1 MDRNYFQTTLTN
13 YAYQDVVQDVAAEV
27 SAVTGVEV
35 AHNLDLRSRIF
46 NGASFKVVKIPEVID
61 EAGGVTDDI
70 LESTVMSMPTIKAV
84 YPNRIHQLQAP
95 VEYTYYRPEGIP
107 KSMNR
112 RQVGGNGSQIFFD
125 SAGSP
130 LLFPHGMT
138 GVDRLH
144 AEGLTGRNIKV
155 AVIDSGIDA
164 FHPALGGGFG
174 PGFKVAGG
182 FDFVGDKPDNN
193 VDPPAP
199 DDSPVTE
206 CSNHGTATS
215 GIVAGLPYKY
225 GFVGV
230 APNATIYHYKVF
242 PCNGGAATDIGVN
255 ASLTAYE
262 EGVDVINASIGSQG
276 GWGNDLWGIIA
287 SRIMA
292 NGTAYMISAG
302 NDGARGTFIGNALS
316 SPIGVP
322 SIGSIDNAYTSTL
335 VANGSFSINNASTV
349 SIQYSP
355 GFPANW
361 TSPLEIV
368 NLAVNGCT
376 PYPNM

>member
-1 MDRNYFQTTLTN
+1 M
-13 YAYQDVVQDVAAEV
+13 ASEV
-27 SAVTGVEV
+27 SAATGVEV
-35 AHNLDLRSRIF
+35 AHNLDLRSSLF
-46 NGASFKVVKIPEVID
+46 NGASFKVVKTPEVID

-70 LESTVMSMPTIKAV
+70 LEATVMSMPAIKAV
-84 YPNRIHQLQAP
+84 YPNRMHELQAP
-95 VEYTYYRPEGIP
+95 VEFSYYRPEETSP
-107 KSMNR
+107 SMSR
-112 RQVGGNGSQIFFD
+112 RQMGGNNTQIFFD

-130 LLFPHGMT
+130 LLFPHAMT

-144 AEGLTGRNIKV
+144 AEGITGRGTKV
-155 AVIDSGIDA
+155 AIIDSGIDA

-182 FDFVGDKPDNN
+182 YDFVGDKPDND

-199 DDSPVTE
+199 DDSPITT
-206 CSNHGTATS
+206 CSNHGTAVS
-215 GIVAGLPYKY
+215 GIVAGLPYKF

-242 PCNGGAATDIGVN
+242 PCSGSVATDVGVN

-276 GWGNDLWGIIA
+276 GWGNDLWSIIA
-287 SRIMA
+287 ARIMA

-302 NDGARGTFIGNALS
+302 NDGGRGTFIGNSLS
-316 SPIGVP
+316 SHIGVP

-335 VANGSFSINNASTV
+335 VANGSFTINDASST

-368 NLAVNGCT
+368 NLAVNGCA